1 MCARTRGAPAG
12 VATDGPS
19 DARGEADTGS
29 AGGAKTAKLHEHTT
43 KMPFGRGGIGKRVL
57 IERSKTRRHSAT
69 TTAGPDSD
77 ERDQTPPLPR
87 RRGQRRADT
96 PPLSKRQTDT
106 GGGSARRQ
114 THLRPWGQ
122 TGQAWLAAAHMSRSA
137 SFWLKVQDP
146 HSTAR
151 HRGTSAAPR
160 LLVRP
165 RCSGRAGGP
174 ERWRGTASSKF

>member
-1 MCARTRGAPAG
+1 MCSRTRGAPSG

-43 KMPFGRGGIGKRVL
+43 NAIRA
-57 IERSKTRRHSAT
+57 RRHRKAT
-69 TTAGPDSD
+69 QCSSKGVRPADTARRRQAGPDSD

-106 GGGSARRQ
+106 GGGSERRQ

-122 TGQAWLAAAHMSRSA
+122 TGQAWLAAAHMSRSG
-137 SFWLKVQDP
+137 SFWLKVQDRTQCAP
-146 HSTAR
+146 FQRQQQR
-151 HRGTSAAPR
+151 HI
-160 LLVRP
+160 LCF
-165 RCSGRAGGP
+165 RCSSDV
-174 ERWRGTASSKF
+174 TKI